1 MEQRFDNTKRM
12 ENLSYAVKYYRNK
25 KGYTQ
30 EALAEKLGISRPTH
44 GGNRGPKYETGSV
57 FGTGIQYCHCFGD
70 RALLFAEISFGAM
83 KPQKKT

>member
-30 EALAEKLGISRPTH
+30 EALAEKLGISRQHMAAIEAP
-44 GGNRGPKYETGSV
+44 NMKRGPSLELV
-57 FGTGIQYCHCFGD
+57 FNIATVLEIEPYF
-70 RALLFAEISFGAM
+70 LLKFRLDI
-83 KPQKKT
+83 

>member
-30 EALAEKLGISRPTH
+30 EALAEKLGISRQHMAAIEAPNMERKCIFATVLEIE
-44 GGNRGPKYETGSV
+44 PY
-57 FGTGIQYCHCFGD
+57 F
-70 RALLFAEISFGAM
+70 LLKFRLDL
-83 KPQKKT
+83 

>member
-30 EALAEKLGISRPTH
+30 EALAEKLE
-44 GGNRGPKYETGSV
+44 RGPSLELV
-57 FGTGIQYCHCFGD
+57 FNIATVLEIEPYF
-70 RALLFAEISFGAM
+70 LLKFRLDL
-83 KPQKKT
+83 